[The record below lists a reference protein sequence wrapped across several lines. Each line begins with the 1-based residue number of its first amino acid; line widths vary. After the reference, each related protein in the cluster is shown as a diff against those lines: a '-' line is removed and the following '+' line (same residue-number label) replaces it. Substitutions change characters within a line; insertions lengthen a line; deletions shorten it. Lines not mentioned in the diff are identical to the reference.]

1 MTSCLESILD
11 KSAEDGKTKE
21 IPSEVLGRGK
31 TVMGCNV
38 KKCSPRDK
46 TDVED

>member
-1 MTSCLESILD
+1 MLTLGPESILD
-11 KSAEDGKTKE
+11 RSPEGKE
-21 IPSEVLGRGK
+21 IPSEDPRGGRGW

-38 KKCSPRDK
+38 KKCSWRDK